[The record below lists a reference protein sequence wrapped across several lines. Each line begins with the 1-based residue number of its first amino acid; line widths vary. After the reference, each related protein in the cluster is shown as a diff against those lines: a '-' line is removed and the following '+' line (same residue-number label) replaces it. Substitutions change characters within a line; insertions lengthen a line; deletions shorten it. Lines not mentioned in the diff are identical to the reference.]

1 MCVPFTLSKDHMK
14 NIAHT
19 LIAIIIAYAFLIPL
33 QSAEAVLW
41 EDHFDRE
48 AAADW
53 QHKGNDSV
61 WTVEDGFLKTEIRA
75 REQWS
80 AIFERYQFIA
90 YPGPYND
97 FTITLETVGATRAR
111 FGIALAKHFHDP
123 VTEIDEHGYYL
134 FFTND
139 MYPSR
144 DGDVF
149 IGPGQR
155 WNTDELQQMELH
167 FKDGRFQLN
176 ADGESRID
184 FTDANFDHI
193 DTIAFVL
200 AGFVTEDVNV
210 GSAWVDTFTIDG
222 LAVSPIRKL
231 ATTWAHLKTSSNR

>member
-1 MCVPFTLSKDHMK
+1 MK
-14 NIAHT
+14 NARRFLNTIT
-19 LIAIIIAYAFLIPL
+19 IIAIFLI
-33 QSAEAVLW
+33 SVGGTDAAFW
-41 EDHFDRE
+41 EDHFDQE
-48 AAADW
+48 AEEHW

-61 WTVEDGFLKTEIRA
+61 WTVADGFLKAEIQA
-75 REQWS
+75 REQWR

-97 FTITLETVGATRAR
+97 FTITLETIGATRAR
-111 FGIALAKHFHDP
+111 FGIALAKHLHNP
-123 VTEIDEHGYYL
+123 VTKIDEHGYYL

-144 DGDVF
+144 DGNVF
-149 IGPGQR
+149 IEPGQR

-200 AGFVTEDVNV
+200 AGFVTEDVNI
-210 GSAWVDTFTIDG
+210 GNAWVDTFTIDG

-231 ATTWAHLKTSSNR
+231 ATTWAHLKTSSDH

>member
-1 MCVPFTLSKDHMK
+1 MK
-14 NIAHT
+14 NARRFLNTIT
-19 LIAIIIAYAFLIPL
+19 IIGIFLI
-33 QSAEAVLW
+33 SVGGTEAAFW
-41 EDHFDRE
+41 EDHFDQESER
-48 AAADW
+48 DW

-75 REQWS
+75 QEQWS

-144 DGDVF
+144 DGNVF

-200 AGFVTEDVNV
+200 AGFVTEEVNV
-210 GSAWVDTFTIDG
+210 GTAWVDTFTIDG

-231 ATTWAHLKTSSNR
+231 ATTWASLKQEQP

>member
-1 MCVPFTLSKDHMK
+1 M
-14 NIAHT
+14 
-19 LIAIIIAYAFLIPL
+19 
-33 QSAEAVLW
+33 
-41 EDHFDRE
+41 
-48 AAADW
+48 
-53 QHKGNDSV
+53 
-61 WTVEDGFLKTEIRA
+61 
-75 REQWS
+75 
-80 AIFERYQFIA
+80 
-90 YPGPYND
+90 
-97 FTITLETVGATRAR
+97 
-111 FGIALAKHFHDP
+111 
-123 VTEIDEHGYYL
+123 TEIDEHGYYL

-155 WNTDELQQMELH
+155 WNTDELQQMALH

-176 ADGESRID
+176 ADGESRLD

-210 GSAWVDTFTIDG
+210 GTAWVDTFTIDG

-231 ATTWAHLKTSSNR
+231 ATTWSHLKTSSNR